1 MSWFKKKL
9 NKQFYRERKK
19 VYNATYYRKHRRKV
33 EQERNV
39 AKEHEAMIKILE
51 LIKDPKK
58 IEDFCKTFNI
68 PLPDKL
74 KDKRFPSQTD
84 IGERILF

>member
-9 NKQFYRERKK
+9 SKTDYRERKK
-19 VYNATYYRKHRRKV
+19 LYNSTYYRKHRRIV
-33 EQERNV
+33 EQEKQVKR
-39 AKEHEAMIKILE
+39 EQEAMVKILE

-58 IEDFCKTFNI
+58 IEDFCKAFNI
-68 PLPDKL
+68 PLPDKV